1 MVILGGGGGFGG
13 GARSSGAA
21 GAGGADKGPIAYLTE
36 RDFER
41 ALRSEIPALVQFT
54 SPRSQACKQIA
65 PEVEAFAKEVEGK
78 VAVFRVDIDT
88 APNLAQ
94 QLRLQSLPTFMLFAE
109 GRLADAQV
117 GPLKQKQLR
126 AMTEPF
132 LPRQAGA
139 LKPAELAQL
148 ITQGVVVAIDTRDAH
163 AFGRA
168 HLPKAVH
175 IPLEE
180 LEGRV
185 AELFMQPGQPI
196 LYCRSGDKSK
206 EMSVKLAEQNVEVGF
221 LEGGLLSWEADNLP
235 IVKP

>member
-1 MVILGGGGGFGG
+1 MVILGGAGGFGG
-13 GARSSGAA
+13 GPPKG
-21 GAGGADKGPIAYLTE
+21 GAGGAADKGPIPYLTE
-36 RDFER
+36 QDFER

-54 SPRSQACKQIA
+54 SSRSAVCKQIA
-65 PEVEAFAKEVEGK
+65 PEIEAFAKEVEGK

-88 APNLAQ
+88 AQNLAR
-94 QLRLQSLPTFMLFAE
+94 QLRLQSIPTFMLFAE
-109 GRLADAQV
+109 GRLADAQM
-117 GPLKQKQLR
+117 GPLNRKQLR

-148 ITQGVVVAIDTRDAH
+148 ITQGAVVAIDTRDVH

-175 IPLEE
+175 MPLEE
-180 LEGRV
+180 IENRV
-185 AELFMQPGQPI
+185 AELFMQPGTPI

-206 EMSVKLAEQNVEVGF
+206 ELSNKLGEQNVEVGF
-221 LEGGLLSWEADNLP
+221 LEGGLLAWEAENLP
-235 IVKP
+235 IVRGG